1 MPEKQPLSALIVE
14 DERNNA
20 EALAQLLTEFCE
32 DVVVAEICNNVQSA
46 YKACQKHR
54 PDVVFLDIEL
64 PGGSGFTLF
73 DYFVGDVPFGVV
85 FTTAYNEYAIKAFE
99 CAALDYLLKPVELRR
114 LKIALEKVRE
124 RKMMK
129 RFLAHTQ
136 IDQSLESM
144 REGKIKKI
152 GLSTHEGLIFIEIG
166 EIIRCQGESNYT
178 TFYLVNNRKYLV
190 SKTLKE
196 YELML
201 EENGFFRTHKSH
213 LINLSKV
220 KRFTRGKI
228 SSLIME
234 DGSEV
239 PVSIRKKETLM
250 KLLPM
255 S

>member
-1 MPEKQPLSALIVE
+1 MQEKQTLLAIIVE

-32 DVVVAEICNNVQSA
+32 DVVVSEICNNVQAA

-73 DYFVGDVPFGVV
+73 DYFVGEVPFGVV

-114 LKIALEKVRE
+114 LKIALEKVRG
-124 RKMMK
+124 RNLMK
-129 RFLAHTQ
+129 QALAQSQ
-136 IDQSLESM
+136 IDNTLENM
-144 REGKIKKI
+144 RSGKIKRI
-152 GLSTHEGLIFIEIG
+152 GLSTYEALIFIDIA
-166 EIIRCQGESNYT
+166 EIIRCEGESNYT
-178 TFYLVNNRKYLV
+178 TFYLGNNQKYVV
-190 SKTLKE
+190 SKTLKD

-220 KRFTRGKI
+220 KRFIKGKVCF
-228 SSLIME
+228 LVME
-234 DGSEV
+234 DDSEV
-239 PVSIRKKETLM
+239 PVSVRKKDSLAR
-250 KLLPM
+250 LLPIG
-255 S
+255 